1 MALGKKFLSMC
12 YNALKDKLNMKDTI
26 ANMELAELGIAILAL
41 LIGLVVGYLVH
52 TIRQFLKDQNFK
64 SEEKQ
69 IAKQIQRMSLDEIRE
84 LSAAGRIHIDPAI
97 KTLLGKI
104 DRELNSI
111 EIHHRER
118 SEIEDDLDTLSG
130 VLQQLA
136 NA

>member
-1 MALGKKFLSMC
+1 MAFDKTFLSMC

>member
-1 MALGKKFLSMC
+1 MSAK
-12 YNALKDKLNMKDTI
+12 ATLNMKATI
-26 ANMELAELGIAILAL
+26 SNMELAELGIAILAL
-41 LIGLVVGYLVH
+41 LIGLIVGYAIH
-52 TIRQFLKDQNFK
+52 AIRKFLKDQKFK

-69 IAKQIQRMSLDEIRE
+69 ITKQIQRMSLDEIRE

>member
-1 MALGKKFLSMC
+1 MSAK
-12 YNALKDKLNMKDTI
+12 ATLNMKATI
-26 ANMELAELGIAILAL
+26 SNMELAELGIAILAL

>member
-1 MALGKKFLSMC
+1 
-12 YNALKDKLNMKDTI
+12 MKDTI

-41 LIGLVVGYLVH
+41 LIGLVVGYVVH
-52 TIRQFLKDQNFK
+52 AIRQFLKDQNFK

-118 SEIEDDLDTLSG
+118 SEIEDDLDALSG

>member
-1 MALGKKFLSMC
+1 MC

>member
-1 MALGKKFLSMC
+1 MC

-52 TIRQFLKDQNFK
+52 TIRQFLKDQNYK

-84 LSAAGRIHIDPAI
+84 LSEAGRIHIDPAI